1 MRALQDESPGTKQ
14 TVFEGV
20 PMSKESMLPAERVT
34 RYNLTIAFEELYT
47 QEDSQLHAAANG
59 IGVVASAIEE
69 LLTTD
74 MALQKLLKLQN
85 LQLNIIAP
93 VRVSKF
99 QESGAVRENEL
110 LRSNDIVARWG
121 E

>member
-1 MRALQDESPGTKQ
+1 
-14 TVFEGV
+14 
-20 PMSKESMLPAERVT
+20 MSKDNLLPPERVT

-47 QEDSQLHAAANG
+47 RENTQLHATANAV
-59 IGVVASAIEE
+59 GVVASAIEA

-74 MALQKLLKLQN
+74 MALQALLKTQN

-93 VRVSKF
+93 ARVSTS
-99 QESGAVRENEL
+99 QNVGVARGNET
-110 LRSNDIVARWG
+110 LRSN